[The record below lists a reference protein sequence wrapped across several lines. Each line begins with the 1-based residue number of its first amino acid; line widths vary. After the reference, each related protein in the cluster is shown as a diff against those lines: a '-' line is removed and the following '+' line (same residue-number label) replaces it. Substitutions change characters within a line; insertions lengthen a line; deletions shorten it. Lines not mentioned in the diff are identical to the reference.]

1 MVKEEGGYNKLQ
13 MDFLNDIYASKWD
26 VSEEKIIDHNTLW
39 KETSFNKMFVPLTH
53 DNDWTRKWLS
63 IKP

>member
-1 MVKEEGGYNKLQ
+1 

-26 VSEEKIIDHNTLW
+26 ISEEKIIDHNTLW
-39 KETSFNKMFVPLTH
+39 KETSFNQMFVPLTH